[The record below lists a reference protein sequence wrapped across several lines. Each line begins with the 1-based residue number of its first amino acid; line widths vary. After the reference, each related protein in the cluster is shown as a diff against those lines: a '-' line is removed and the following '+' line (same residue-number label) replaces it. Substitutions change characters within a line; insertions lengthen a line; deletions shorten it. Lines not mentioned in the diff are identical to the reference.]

1 MPPDKPS
8 TSHLAIKPG
17 ADGTCLSAAQSTAY
31 HGLMRRGELG
41 PAGAPDIQP
50 RWRIVA
56 AALSRLSQWTHLP
69 PAQLWSQAS
78 QVLPP
83 WVVLLLVVLIAWQL
97 AKVVWLLIPS
107 TEPDALPPVQAVS
120 RTSAPASGNGVSIDR
135 IADAHLFGQLSADAP
150 VIVAEQEDAPDTQ
163 LSLELRGTISA
174 TEEHRALAI
183 IAERGGAERVYF
195 VGDAVPGGASLHAV
209 QLDRVLLR
217 RGGRLEAL
225 RLPRSEELPAAR
237 RAAVA
242 PQRAAPA
249 RAATVQEVIQ
259 QNAAGLTEII
269 RPQPVFKDGRQL
281 GYRVY
286 PGRQRQQFAQLGLR
300 PGDLV
305 TQINGMGLD
314 DPARGMEIFRS
325 LADASSVTVTVD
337 RNGEIETLTLNTAA
351 LQQLQPVDDQH
362 PSE

>member
-1 MPPDKPS
+1 
-8 TSHLAIKPG
+8 
-17 ADGTCLSAAQSTAY
+17 
-31 HGLMRRGELG
+31 
-41 PAGAPDIQP
+41 
-50 RWRIVA
+50 VA
-56 AALSRLSQWTHLP
+56 AALSRISQWTRLP
-69 PAQLWSQAS
+69 PAQSWSQAS
-78 QVLPP
+78 RVLPP
-83 WVVLLLVVLIAWQL
+83 WVVLVLVVLIAWQL
-97 AKVVWLLIPS
+97 ARLVWLLIPS
-107 TEPDALPPVQAVS
+107 TEPDSLPQVQAVS
-120 RTSAPASGNGVSIDR
+120 RTAAPDPSHGVSIDR
-135 IADAHLFGQLSADAP
+135 IANAHLFGALSADAP
-150 VIVAEQEDAPDTQ
+150 VVVAEQEDAPDTQ

-209 QLDRVLLR
+209 QFDRVLLR

-225 RLPRSEELPAAR
+225 RLLRSDDMPAAR
-237 RAAVA
+237 RAAAA
-242 PQRAAPA
+242 PRPAAAAPTRAAS
-249 RAATVQEVIQ
+249 VQEVIQ

-325 LADASSVTVTVD
+325 LADASSVTVTID

-351 LQQLQPVDDQH
+351 LQQLQPVNDEH